1 MKRMT
6 KICTLL
12 LALLL
17 TFSLLATVILADD
30 AGDAGAGDDGAGA
43 TTCVG
48 TERNIASEAKITTTA
63 VCWVHK
69 DFLDRLVDGD
79 KTEGVGSSHAER
91 YITDYFT
98 FDESYDFTRIVF
110 TIQSEGK
117 ISDDRNL
124 GNAVSNVNQD
134 FEFTVK
140 LFEKGSSGE
149 DIEVF
154 NTTYQTK
161 DQVEVVVYPELIN
174 PVYKMEIFW
183 EPAWINTHGCFW
195 EIEMFTAD
203 GHEWI
208 APETPTVASTCV
220 KQGVATLECANCEAT
235 KVSVIPALDHYN
247 EDPCANTCGTCS
259 TAITPR
265 HVYTNA
271 CDGECDA
278 EGCTGTRTPPHR
290 APDDIPCAA
299 ICADCGAEKAVDAK
313 HTFEHKCSTGCMLCG
328 ATELREETHTWS
340 NDSNTDPCG
349 TLCGWDWCDEPK
361 PHKYAEE
368 TSCKQNCLNCGTN
381 PRESLVAHT
390 YGATEDE
397 PTMRDVCDA
406 VCNVCE
412 ETRIAPHKHAYVC
425 KLLCDY
431 CYAPNENAAKLHVYS
446 HDCDPDCNNEGCS
459 VKRTTSHKYT
469 SACDATC
476 NVENCGHTRTVDDD
490 SAYVPNHAF
499 TSGCDNVCDVEGC
512 GFWREVPPHQY
523 TSNCDN
529 SCNVEGCG
537 HIRTVSDDPTFV
549 QNHRYTSD
557 CDAVCD
563 VENCGHQRTV
573 SKHVYDNNCDATCNV
588 ANCGYTRTPETDPD
602 DEFYTAHRFVEEGQT
617 DGGWIQIVAASKKTD
632 GLKMRMCLECEYE
645 EEQVIPALGGESEG
659 LGTGAV
665 VGIVAGSTAVAG
677 TGGFSLFWFVIKKKS
692 WADLI
697 GVFKK

>member
-48 TERNIASEAKITTTA
+48 TERNIASEATVTTTTD
-63 VCWVHK
+63 CWTHAWY
-69 DFLDRLVDGD
+69 LHWLVDGD
-79 KTEGVGSSHAER
+79 KTTGVGSTHR
-91 YITDYFT
+91 QRDLTTTLT
-98 FDESYDFTRIVF
+98 FDESYEFTKIVF
-110 TIQSEGK
+110 TIQSAGRVAN
-117 ISDDRNL
+117 DRNL
-124 GNAVSNVNQD
+124 SQVSNKNQN
-134 FEFTVK
+134 FNFTVM
-140 LFEKGSSGE
+140 LYSMSESGDVE
-149 DIEVF
+149 EF
-154 NTTYQTK
+154 KQEYNT
-161 DQVEVVVYPELIN
+161 DGVAEVVVIPDTKAKI
-174 PVYKMEIFW
+174 YKMSVYLVCNWNNGLTFW
-183 EPAWINTHGCFW
+183 EW
-195 EIEMFTAD
+195 ETFVAD
-203 GHEWI
+203 GHDWQ
-208 APETPTVASTCV
+208 APTEPTVAPTCV
-220 KQGVATLECANCEAT
+220 KAGLGTLTCANCDET
-235 KVSVIPALDHYN
+235 KSSVIPATGHTN
-247 EDPCANTCGTCS
+247 TDPCSTTCTTCS
-259 TAITPR
+259 KAMTAT
-265 HVYTNA
+265 HVYTDA
-271 CDGECDA
+271 CDTACDA
-278 EGCTGTRTPPHR
+278 CSNGNRTAPHR
-290 APDDIPCAA
+290 APDDIPCSDV
-299 ICADCGAEKAVDAK
+299 CADCGATKAITAD
-313 HTFEHKCSTGCMLCG
+313 HTFANHCTTSCILC
-328 ATELREETHTWS
+328 EKEDLREQTHTWS
-340 NDSNTDPCG
+340 YDGNTDPCG
-349 TLCGWDWCDEPK
+349 TPCSWDWCDEPK
-361 PHKYAEE
+361 PHKYAAE

-381 PRESLVAHT
+381 PRESLVPHT

-425 KLLCDY
+425 KLFCDY

-476 NVENCGHTRTVDDD
+476 NVENCGHIRTVDDD
-490 SAYVPNHAF
+490 SAFVPNHAF

-665 VGIVAGSTAVAG
+665 VGIAAGSTAVAG